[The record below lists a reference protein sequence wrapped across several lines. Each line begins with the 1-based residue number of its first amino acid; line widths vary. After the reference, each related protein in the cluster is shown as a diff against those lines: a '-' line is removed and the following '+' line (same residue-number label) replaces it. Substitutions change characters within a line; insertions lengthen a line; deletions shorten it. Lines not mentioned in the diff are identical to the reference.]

1 MKRHTAKYKT
11 WARETTGRHA
21 VHHEPFETAR
31 QGRSSRERRQASGCV
46 VIAVH
51 NGSCSP
57 IRVPAAFEAVHAGFP
72 SVAQDYFGGDFS
84 LDQHVIVHPE
94 TTYIVTVAGD
104 SMQGAGIWDGD
115 LLVVDRA
122 LQPQTGDV
130 VVAILDDELTVKR
143 LLVHGSMPILHAENP
158 QYPDFIPEDGQTLI
172 IWGVVTGNFHSQS
185 PNRRDTG
192 MPPRVTRPRQEP
204 VPPSSVAPG
213 STTHYD
219 SYGWVR

>member
-1 MKRHTAKYKT
+1 MDRHLMEHETAGHCTAHHKPLEG
-11 WARETTGRHA
+11 ARQNGVSREHRQVAGCLVVA
-21 VHHEPFETAR
+21 VHA
-31 QGRSSRERRQASGCV
+31 GK
-46 VIAVH
+46 
-51 NGSCSP
+51 CSP
-57 IRVPAAFEAVHAGFP
+57 IEVPAAFESVHAGFP

-122 LQPQTGDV
+122 LQPQAGDV

-158 QYPDFIPEDGQTLI
+158 RYPDFIPEDGQSLI

-185 PNRRDTG
+185 PGRRNTD
-192 MPPRVTRPRQEP
+192 MPPHITRPRQEP
-204 VPPSSVAPG
+204 IPPSSVAPG